1 MFLFVYFLA
10 LVLLGAC
17 WLVAEAEVRTKVI
30 LTLVYAASWALL
42 MLSPYFLVAAHALYS
57 IVVGMITFGPNMGR
71 R

>member
-17 WLVAEAEVRTKVI
+17 WLVGDVEVRTKII

-42 MLSPYFLVAAHALYS
+42 LVGPYFLVAAHALYS